1 MLLHFR
7 IDKHFSFRLTR
18 NPYPKFCQIIEAAI
32 GGVLLKKVFL
42 EISQNSQEKT
52 CARDTFLNKIAGLRP
67 ATSLKKESLAQMF
80 SCEFSKFLRTTF
92 LQNTSGRLLL
102 EYLRWGSLLRTL

>member
-7 IDKHFSFRLTR
+7 IDKHFSFPLTR

-32 GGVLLKKVFL
+32 GGVLLKKVL

-52 CARDTFLNKIAGLRP
+52 CARDTFKNKIAGLRP
-67 ATSLKKESLAQMF
+67 ATSLKKRVSSTDVFM
-80 SCEFSKFLRTTF
+80 
-92 LQNTSGRLLL
+92 
-102 EYLRWGSLLRTL
+102 